1 MRLCLALHR
10 FVRQRQG
17 ERHAERAA
25 LADFAGDGNLPAQQP
40 DQPFRD
46 GQPQAETFGIRV
58 GSRTLE
64 RVEDACRRFLAH
76 ADTRIFDGQQERPV
90 FVAGGEADASRPV
103 NLTAFESRLSAICSM
118 RSLSPQTVTSMPSKS
133 H

>member
-90 FVAGGEADASRPV
+90 FVAGGEV
-103 NLTAFESRLSAICSM
+103 
-118 RSLSPQTVTSMPSKS
+118 
-133 H
+133 